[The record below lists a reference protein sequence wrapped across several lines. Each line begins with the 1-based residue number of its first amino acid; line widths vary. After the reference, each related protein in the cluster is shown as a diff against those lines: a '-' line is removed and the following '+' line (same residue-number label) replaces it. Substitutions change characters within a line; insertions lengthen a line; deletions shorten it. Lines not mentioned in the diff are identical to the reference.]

1 VKRLFRWNRDSCR
14 SRGRDAMKIP
24 NPRSKPPAENHRE
37 KGRDDVQVREKGD
50 RGGGGGGGAAREG
63 GDHNRARLRQHPHPR
78 SLPPLLAALPPSV
91 PTRRCVAWGARRER
105 RGGDGTAT
113 SGKDAGTAE
122 VGRLMALARPCRT
135 HTDTRGPRG
144 SLPDR
149 GQSVGRS
156 TAWMGRE
163 AWCVAWGRRHALV
176 IVASGRSRVFP
187 KVCGARPAQYVQLK

>member
-1 VKRLFRWNRDSCR
+1 
-14 SRGRDAMKIP
+14 
-24 NPRSKPPAENHRE
+24 
-37 KGRDDVQVREKGD
+37 
-50 RGGGGGGGAAREG
+50 
-63 GDHNRARLRQHPHPR
+63 
-78 SLPPLLAALPPSV
+78 
-91 PTRRCVAWGARRER
+91 
-105 RGGDGTAT
+105 
-113 SGKDAGTAE
+113 
-122 VGRLMALARPCRT
+122 MALARPCRT

>member
-1 VKRLFRWNRDSCR
+1 
-14 SRGRDAMKIP
+14 MKIP

-113 SGKDAGTAE
+113 SGKQGCRHSGGWPVDGAGSP
-122 VGRLMALARPCRT
+122 VPDPHG
-135 HTDTRGPRG
+135 HTGPSRESPRSGAVRRAIDGVDGPRSVVRG
-144 SLPDR
+144 VGPTSCASDR
-149 GQSVGRS
+149 CKWPEPRVPKGVRC
-156 TAWMGRE
+156 TAGPVRTT
-163 AWCVAWGRRHALV
+163 
-176 IVASGRSRVFP
+176 
-187 KVCGARPAQYVQLK
+187 KVSQ